1 MEERV
6 RRRVGARDGYDD
18 ECDVEGVD
26 VVVRKQGSED
36 QKDTTMRGTRKSWTK
51 VLERLPTFRR
61 YRYCD
66 HE

>member
-6 RRRVGARDGYDD
+6 RRRVGARGGRDD
-18 ECDVEGVD
+18 EYDAEEVD

-36 QKDTTMRGTRKSWTK
+36 RKDTTMRGTRKSWTR

-61 YRYCD
+61 YR
-66 HE
+66 